1 MKPENR
7 PGIVAE
13 MLDWFGVDG
22 DMQVLVTRADNGP
35 PVPEALTLDGE
46 PRPVT
51 VGSVL
56 VVNRFAV
63 TIH

>member
-1 MKPENR
+1 M
-7 PGIVAE
+7 AE